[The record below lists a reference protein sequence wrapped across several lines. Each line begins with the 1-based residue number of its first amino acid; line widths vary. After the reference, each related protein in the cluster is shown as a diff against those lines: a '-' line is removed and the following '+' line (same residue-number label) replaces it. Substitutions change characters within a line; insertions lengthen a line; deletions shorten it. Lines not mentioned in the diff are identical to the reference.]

1 MLPHAAPG
9 THSCRAA
16 QPTLMLLPVFYVI
29 PSHVD
34 GHVDFSSRPR
44 DAQGDG
50 AGADRLHLRSPGPHW
65 YVQMEVKPQA
75 FLALCFQ
82 RPCPIFSKNPHY
94 RCPGCILPLLF
105 WDGGRR
111 AQDEAT
117 TYAYRIKY
125 LYPKRT
131 PTAE

>member
-1 MLPHAAPG
+1 MGGWAA
-9 THSCRAA
+9 
-16 QPTLMLLPVFYVI
+16 
-29 PSHVD
+29 
-34 GHVDFSSRPR
+34 
-44 DAQGDG
+44 
-50 AGADRLHLRSPGPHW
+50 
-65 YVQMEVKPQA
+65 
-75 FLALCFQ
+75 LALASVGLCETAMWTSLLVRVMRKEMEQ
-82 RPCPIFSKNPHY
+82 EPIVFISGVLGLT
-94 RCPGCILPLLF
+94 GCILPLLF